1 LIAVGHR
8 LVLPL
13 ATCRDNLEQA
23 KKVPEG
29 RDSDRCADLGRLHVH
44 AERLPYPICRGFSP
58 ATRFR
63 ILRQIVGDLDAQV
76 LTVILS
82 GAAGVL
88 AWLATKYNWVGKP
101 IVDARDKRLTALQAA
116 EQNRIVAARTALK

>member
-1 LIAVGHR
+1 
-8 LVLPL
+8 
-13 ATCRDNLEQA
+13 
-23 KKVPEG
+23 
-29 RDSDRCADLGRLHVH
+29 
-44 AERLPYPICRGFSP
+44 
-58 ATRFR
+58 
-63 ILRQIVGDLDAQV
+63 LRQIVGDLDAQV

-82 GAAGVL
+82 RAAGVL

>member
-1 LIAVGHR
+1 
-8 LVLPL
+8 
-13 ATCRDNLEQA
+13 
-23 KKVPEG
+23 
-29 RDSDRCADLGRLHVH
+29 
-44 AERLPYPICRGFSP
+44 
-58 ATRFR
+58 
-63 ILRQIVGDLDAQV
+63 LRQIVGDLDAQV

-116 EQNRIVAARTALK
+116 EQNRIVAAGTALK